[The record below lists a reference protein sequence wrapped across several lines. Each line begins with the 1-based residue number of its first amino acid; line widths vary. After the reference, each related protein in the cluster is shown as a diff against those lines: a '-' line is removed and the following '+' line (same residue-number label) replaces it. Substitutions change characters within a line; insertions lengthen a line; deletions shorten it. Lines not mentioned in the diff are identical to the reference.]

1 MDTLIHTLPPDA
13 QRDLSTWENRIKS
26 LMEGGGSITKR
37 ARELSEV
44 WGVSYPTVMR
54 YYYAY
59 KAKGR
64 LGLID
69 SRKYGRITNDG
80 ALRGLPPQF
89 IEHWKAMNE
98 RFQRNNGARHC
109 YRILMDGLKMWRRG
123 SKEHAIPGY
132 DAPPANQL
140 GKSHPVGW
148 SYENLWRHLSSLGE
162 RALARQ
168 GRQAFKK
175 YLPKIHTTRVGLDPG
190 ELLQI
195 DDQWDDLNVVWNN
208 GQVARPLSL
217 DLIDVASVCELQ
229 DGVAGR
235 FEQEGKKI
243 HLKEE
248 YTFWLLLTHFE
259 REGFHATRGTTVL
272 HESGTACVSEELAA
286 GFLHASEGRI
296 KMDKGGVDR
305 RPVMGMLF
313 EGPAKGSPRFKSLRE
328 GRFAFHRT
336 LTALLPGQAG
346 RNREEA
352 PEEQAA
358 VVRYTER
365 LLSLVPKEQQHL
377 LILPMLKEE
386 QYHERRRLI
395 KALMNNRIDHT
406 FEGWEECG
414 FVEQIFRMPDW
425 PEGKWARLE
434 LLQEAMLKLSPERRE
449 LLNMAMVASQEQ
461 LITSRR
467 MSPLE
472 VWQASASKR
481 TPLPIWKRN
490 LVIPQHLAH
499 AVTVGDDRMIQ
510 VVRDGKPW
518 RFTAKAKTPSGHE
531 LRFNPRE
538 DLLLY
543 INPLNPSL
551 VLACDVHNSALGI
564 MSLLEAPT
572 RIDYDGYLK
581 RQAEVQE
588 IAREIERDVAHR
600 ATPVTKQRIA
610 MANHNARVVQGKPVT
625 AAAKASKRAAR
636 QAAAITADHFDAEHE
651 HAPAPITAPPASGD
665 DLDIF
670 DQ

>member
-1 MDTLIHTLPPDA
+1 MHADLEGLLPPDA
-13 QRDLSTWENRIKS
+13 QLHIS
-26 LMEGGGSITKR
+26 LWA
-37 ARELSEV
+37 ARCEKLLDAKHLTAAVQQFCSQ
-44 WGVSYPTVMR
+44 WGVKAPTALR
-54 YYYAY
+54 YFYAY
-59 KAKGR
+59 KQHGR
-64 LGLID
+64 IGLID
-69 SRKYGRITNDG
+69 RRKYARFLNDG
-80 ALRGLPPQF
+80 AVRGLPPQF
-89 IEHWKAMNE
+89 VEHWKGLNE
-98 RFQRNNGARHC
+98 RFQRNGGARHS
-109 YRILMDGLKMWRRG
+109 YRVLMDSLKQWRRG
-123 SKEHAIPGY
+123 SKDHVIPGY
-132 DAPPANQL
+132 PTPPDNAPGVQ
-140 GKSHPVGW
+140 HPLGW
-148 SYENLWRHLSSLGE
+148 SYENLTRHLSTLGE

-175 YLPKIHTTRVGLDPG
+175 YLPKVHTTRVGIDPG

-235 FEQEGKKI
+235 FEEDGKKV

-296 KMDKGGVDR
+296 IMDKGAVDR
-305 RPVMGMLF
+305 RPVMGMIF
-313 EGPAKGSPRFKSLRE
+313 PGPAKGSPRFKSLRE

-336 LTALLPGQAG
+336 FTALLPGQAG
-346 RNREEA
+346 RNPEEA

-358 VVRYTER
+358 IIRYTER
-365 LLSLVPKEQQHL
+365 LLSLVPAEQQHL

-395 KALMNNRIDHT
+395 KAALNNRIDHG

-434 LLQEAMLKLSPERRE
+434 MLQEAMLQLSPERCE
-449 LLNMAMVASQEQ
+449 LLNMAMISSQEQ

-481 TPLPIWKRN
+481 TPLSIWKRN
-490 LVIPQHLAH
+490 LIIPQHMAH

-510 VVRDGKPW
+510 VVKDGKPW
-518 RFTAKAKTPSGHE
+518 RFTAKAETHNSHE
-531 LRFNPRE
+531 LRFKPRQ

-543 INPLNPSL
+543 INPLNPSR
-551 VLACDVHNSALGI
+551 VLACDVHGTALGI

-572 RIDYDGYLK
+572 RIDYEGYLK
-581 RQAEVQE
+581 RQSEVQE
-588 IAREIERDVAHR
+588 IAREIERDVSLR
-600 ATPVTKQRIA
+600 AGHVTASRVA
-610 MANHNARVVQGKPVT
+610 MANHNAKVVHGLAVT
-625 AAAKASKRAAR
+625 KAQKTTKRAATK
-636 QAAAITADHFDAEHE
+636 AAAVAEDIYDAEPVSTPRE
-651 HAPAPITAPPASGD
+651 PRAEETAITGT
-665 DLDIF
+665 DIF